1 MSGPSSANYE
11 VSSDEDGAERPPPYS
26 LEDDD
31 DGECKPTKKRP
42 KTRIC
47 GATLENGEPCLSWA
61 KPGDR
66 WKGEGYRCTKHGGGG
81 QCSHVDKEGVRC
93 KTTSEYDGI
102 SSTHCV
108 KHQEARM
115 KCVDCGVSIKY
126 TTHSKADGKCYR
138 CYTRETKRGKELV
151 ARWKRNS
158 RLRELHFEDVFKRQG
173 YRCAQSVVA
182 CYDVDSGE
190 PTSVCPWG
198 DREPL
203 RDACELDH
211 KVRVADGGV
220 DHPDNLQVLCA
231 YCHNVKSAKER
242 RGL

>member
-31 DGECKPTKKRP
+31 DEPAKKR
-42 KTRIC
+42 KKSHTC
-47 GATLENGEPCLSWA
+47 GATLENGKPCKKWA
-61 KPGDR
+61 AAGDR
-66 WKGEGYRCTKHGGGG
+66 WKGDGWRCTKHGGGIL
-81 QCSHVDKEGVRC
+81 CHHYDNGVRC
-93 KTTSEYDGI
+93 EKLATFDGFETGYCQ
-102 SSTHCV
+102 TH
-108 KHQEARM
+108 QSARM
-115 KCVDCGVSIKY
+115 DCVNCGISIKY
-126 TTHSKADGKCYR
+126 VTHFRYGGQCVPCHKKDS
-138 CYTRETKRGKELV
+138 KRGKELV

-158 RLRELHFEDVFKRQG
+158 KLRELHFEDVFKRQG

-182 CYDVDSGE
+182 CYDVAGGE
-190 PTSVCPWG
+190 PTSVCPFG

-203 RDACELDH
+203 RDGCELDH